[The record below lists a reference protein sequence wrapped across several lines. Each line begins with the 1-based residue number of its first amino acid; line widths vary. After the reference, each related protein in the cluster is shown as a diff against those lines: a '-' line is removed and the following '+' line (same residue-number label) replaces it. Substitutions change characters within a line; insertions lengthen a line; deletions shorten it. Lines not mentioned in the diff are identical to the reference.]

1 MPYPE
6 IGQPL
11 PRAFDAQATADKW
24 QGWILATRGH
34 GPEWERV
41 FNVGP
46 DDSERIWSAI
56 VEAHR

>member
-1 MPYPE
+1 MPYPK

-11 PRAFDAQATADKW
+11 PRALDAHKR

-34 GPEWERV
+34 GPESERV

-46 DDSERIWSAI
+46 DDSERIWSYRGG
-56 VEAHR
+56 HR